1 MKSKGFTLI
10 EILVTTTIMVLLAG
24 FAIQITGQVINVWSR
39 SSAKLA
45 TVAEARVA
53 MDVIANDLEG
63 LVLRNDG
70 YEWFR
75 AENDFLKEPAN
86 TLSTALRFF
95 SVIKDKTI
103 DSEGRTIP
111 GDISA
116 IAYNLHYVNPIDGSN
131 QGKKSFVL
139 YRMEVDPEKTYNL
152 LLDPSNREFLP
163 NKRSSIW
170 GQGNLIKGKNGGNY
184 LAMNIVNFEI
194 DFHVEDDGDRT
205 TPTLYFERSKKN
217 PRRSVIYG
225 GKSATIGPQAKLEH
239 YQRALAY
246 ADIKLTVLSDEGA
259 EIMRNVEQR
268 SMTSEEVIRLH
279 GEEFIRRVHFPV
291 KPF

>member
-63 LVLRNDG
+63 IVLRNDG

-163 NKRSSIW
+163 NKRSSI
-170 GQGNLIKGKNGGNY
+170 
-184 LAMNIVNFEI
+184 
-194 DFHVEDDGDRT
+194 
-205 TPTLYFERSKKN
+205 
-217 PRRSVIYG
+217 
-225 GKSATIGPQAKLEH
+225 
-239 YQRALAY
+239 
-246 ADIKLTVLSDEGA
+246 
-259 EIMRNVEQR
+259 
-268 SMTSEEVIRLH
+268 
-279 GEEFIRRVHFPV
+279 
-291 KPF
+291 